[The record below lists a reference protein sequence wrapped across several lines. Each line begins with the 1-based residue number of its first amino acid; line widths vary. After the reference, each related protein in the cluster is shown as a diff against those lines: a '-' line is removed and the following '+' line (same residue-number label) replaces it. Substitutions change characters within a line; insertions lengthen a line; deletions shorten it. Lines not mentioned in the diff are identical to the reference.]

1 MPDEREVE
9 EGNPGAQVERNGS
22 GSGQWEEVL
31 EEWTTPRRGRYDSSS
46 PPAAGRSLDLDQ
58 CCAVICSL
66 LLWGWRCWPDRGSRV
81 SGTSPSAVLQ
91 SRLGVCWVGV
101 GPSPNKK

>member
-1 MPDEREVE
+1 MPDEWEVE

-31 EEWTTPRRGRYDSSS
+31 EEWTTPRR
-46 PPAAGRSLDLDQ
+46 GRSLDLDQ